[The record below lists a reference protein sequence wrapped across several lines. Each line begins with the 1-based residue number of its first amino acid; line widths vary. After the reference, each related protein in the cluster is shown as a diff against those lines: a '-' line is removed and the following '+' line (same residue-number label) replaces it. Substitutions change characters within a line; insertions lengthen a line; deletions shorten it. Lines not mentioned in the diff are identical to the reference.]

1 MNTEPVMSK
10 ARAFE
15 QLHSRDEVFVIPN
28 PWDIGTARLLEGLGF
43 VALATTSS
51 GFAQSLGRADGHVT
65 LDEKLEHCRAL
76 AAATNIPVSVDT
88 ENCFGDSPEDV
99 ADCIR
104 RVGETGVVGASVED
118 FTGDAAAPFYDF
130 NLAVERV
137 AAAVEAARSL
147 PFPFVL
153 TARAEQLLRSTHDIE
168 EAIRRLVAFER
179 AGADVLYA
187 PALKTLDE
195 VREVC
200 SSVSA
205 PVNVLG
211 TFLPG
216 HTVAEIGAAGARRV
230 SVGGG
235 LARAFVRAFIDS
247 ATELRA
253 EGNLSWAANAASA
266 GEVDKLFSAWANG
279 PEE

>member
-1 MNTEPVMSK
+1 MISDPVSSK
-10 ARAFE
+10 ARAFTE
-15 QLHSRDEVFVIPN
+15 LHSRDEVFVVPN

-43 VALATTSS
+43 SALATTSS
-51 GFAQSLGRADGHVT
+51 GFAQSLGRADGQVS
-65 LDEKLEHCRAL
+65 LEEKLEHCRAL
-76 AAATNIPVSVDT
+76 SAATNVPISADT
-88 ENCFGDSPEDV
+88 ENCFGDSPEEV

-104 RVGETGVVGASVED
+104 RIGETGVVGASVED
-118 FTGDAAAPFYDF
+118 FTGNPATPFYEF

-137 AAAVEAARSL
+137 SAAVEAARSL

-153 TARAEQLLRSTHDIE
+153 TARAEQLLRADHNLE
-168 EAIRRLVAFER
+168 EAIRRLAAFEA

-200 SSVSA
+200 TSVTA

-216 HTVAEIGAAGARRV
+216 HTVAEIGAAGARRI

-247 ATELRA
+247 ATELGR
-253 EGNLSWAANAASA
+253 EGSFAWAANAASA
-266 GEVDKLFSAWANG
+266 GEVDKLFSAWASG